1 MNWKEKGTIHKATRK
16 KIQQIELHK
25 NNDGYAFLCIIV
37 WSCCIMSSF
46 YANKSYLL
54 LKNIYAYE
62 SQVYFYVLKM
72 YTEREVY
79 KIKYYFISSKL
90 KNCLF
95 ILSNQYFSNKVR
107 DNNPLPLPKYH
118 CFQWIFLAAFSHYLP
133 SEMFD
138 LSPYPLHSGTQQ
150 YFLISGFLLEIHKA
164 KANNVGL
171 SRKLTGK

>member
-1 MNWKEKGTIHKATRK
+1 
-16 KIQQIELHK
+16 
-25 NNDGYAFLCIIV
+25 
-37 WSCCIMSSF
+37 MSSF

-118 CFQWIFLAAFSHYLP
+118 CFQWNFLAAFSHYLP

-138 LSPYPLHSGTQQ
+138 LSPSTAFGYTAI
-150 YFLISGFLLEIHKA
+150 FLDFRFLVRNSQSESEQRWIVK
-164 KANNVGL
+164 KANW
-171 SRKLTGK
+171 KIIPFH